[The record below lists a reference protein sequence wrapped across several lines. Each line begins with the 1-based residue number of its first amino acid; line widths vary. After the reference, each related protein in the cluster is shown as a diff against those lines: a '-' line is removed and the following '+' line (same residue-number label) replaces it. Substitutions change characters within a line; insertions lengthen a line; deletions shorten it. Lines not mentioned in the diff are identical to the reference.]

1 MKRPNKLGDAEMLG
15 RLEDRAVDY
24 LGKLSAAD
32 AFATGLEAEVFLAT
46 KWAAEQAEM
55 LRCGDTRKVF
65 RIVDDDFQRMR
76 QARDMIPPGGRVHLE
91 ALHCILRTVDD
102 LHPNQK
108 WRVASAIAFRACA
121 RCLLPNGLLPGSGA
135 LASADL

>member
-1 MKRPNKLGDAEMLG
+1 MMRSNESGGAEVLG
-15 RLEDRAVDY
+15 RLEDRAMDY
-24 LGKLSAAD
+24 LGKLSAED
-32 AFATGLEAEVFLAT
+32 AFATALEAEVFLAS
-46 KWAAEQAEM
+46 KWAAEQKM

-65 RIVDDDFQRMR
+65 RIADDDFQRMR
-76 QARDMIPPGGRVHLE
+76 QAREMIPPGGRVHLE

-102 LHPNQK
+102 LQRDQK

-135 LASADL
+135 SASADL